1 MHYMAP
7 RLCYH
12 AVLYLHVVP
21 PEKDAQAHL
30 TKIFTKEKIILIGDL
45 LNRIPSKI
53 ILLIKSRSVCRLSN
67 VRLFH
72 SHQSS
77 QTPQLGLL
85 AHTLDHRHPD
95 HDGNNKNARRTS
107 VRSDILLTYS

>member
-30 TKIFTKEKIILIGDL
+30 GKIFIKIIVIGDL

-53 ILLIKSRSVCRLSN
+53 ILLIKSRSVRRLSN

-85 AHTLDHRHPD
+85 AHT
-95 HDGNNKNARRTS
+95 KN
-107 VRSDILLTYS
+107 DQLTDSPSL